1 MAPVLVRAACARSGP
16 RSASSAV
23 GVDQCATTSF
33 SGRALWFRSCALS
46 VPLPSRAC
54 GLGHAATVSSSR
66 QLVGSA
72 ARSGL
77 PAPRVAP
84 ALERAVGHRE
94 DEQALA
100 LLREAALRRREQSDL
115 TRPTKALQLSDHDV
129 GAEGEVAADVLQEHG
144 PGPGLDEDAPDVG
157 PQVAGVGGG
166 EAAAGEAERLAGVAR
181 NEEVHASAPRAAA
194 EGSGI
199 APHRARSQEARL
211 HRLDQ
216 DCGGEGLPL
225 HHADR
230 ASAWT
235 RQLDGEV
242 QSPASG
248 ADGEDVEGVGVGLAP
263 GM

>member
-1 MAPVLVRAACARSGP
+1 MALIRSLRARNVASLCPSLNSWASG
-16 RSASSAV
+16 
-23 GVDQCATTSF
+23 
-33 SGRALWFRSCALS
+33 
-46 VPLPSRAC
+46 
-54 GLGHAATVSSSR
+54 
-66 QLVGSA
+66 
-72 ARSGL
+72 
-77 PAPRVAP
+77 
-84 ALERAVGHRE
+84 VGHRE
-94 DEQALA
+94 NEEALA

-129 GAEGEVAADVLQEHG
+129 GAEGEVAADVLEEHG
-144 PGPGLDEDAPDVG
+144 PGAGLDEDAPDVG
-157 PQVAGVGGG
+157 PQVTGVGGG
-166 EAAAGEAERLAGVAR
+166 EASAGEAERLARVAR
-181 NEEVHASAPRAAA
+181 NDEVHASAPRVAA

-211 HRLDQ
+211 HRRDQ
-216 DCGGEGLPL
+216 DRGGEGFPL

-248 ADGEDVEGVGVGLAP
+248 ADGEDVEGVGPVVGGGLAP